1 MKLSSLS
8 ICIPAYRDEHTIRHV
23 VLEAKKIAQHYANKF
38 EIRVINDASPDGLAE
53 VLRDLSSRIPELR
66 VITHQVNEGYG
77 KTIKELYYGGR
88 YDWLFTVPGDGQ
100 FEPKEFVKMLPY
112 VASYDMIIGLR
123 KHRHDNE
130 KRKQQSAWYNALLR
144 LFFALP
150 THDVNS
156 IRLMKKSMLK
166 TIRLT
171 SDSAF
176 VDAELAI
183 DAIQH
188 GYKIYEVPIRH
199 EKRNTTGAG
208 GGKLSVILPTIMDFL
223 RYALIQHH
231 HTNN

>member
-1 MKLSSLS
+1 MMLSSLS
-8 ICIPAYRDEHTIRHV
+8 ICIPAYRDEQSIRHV
-23 VLEAKKIAQHYANKF
+23 VLGAKKIAKKYAKKF
-38 EIRVINDASPDGLAE
+38 EIRLINDASPDGLSA
-53 VLRDLSSRIPELR
+53 VLQELSSRIPELR
-66 VITHQVNEGYG
+66 VITHQVNQGYG

-88 YDWLFTVPGDGQ
+88 YDWLFTLPGDGQ
-100 FEPKEFVKMLPY
+100 FEPIELVKLLPHTKHC
-112 VASYDMIIGLR
+112 DMIIGLR
-123 KHRHDNE
+123 KHRHDSE

-171 SDSAF
+171 SESAF

-188 GYKIYEVPIRH
+188 GYKICEVPIRH
-199 EKRNTTGAG
+199 EKRKTIGES
-208 GGKLSVILPTIMDFL
+208 GGKLSVIVPTILDFF
-223 RYALIQHH
+223 RYVLIK
-231 HTNN
+231 T